1 MTRATHDRAALLLQ
15 VDAYELGGVDQYKL
29 MVVWQED
36 RHTIHEVHLAANE
49 VYASPQAGHRIVITY
64 QMDTPLRAKPLR
76 EPPPSPVPRAEQQG
90 PD

>member
-15 VDAYELGGVDQYKL
+15 VETYDLEGVDHYKL

-49 VYASPQAGHRIVITY
+49 VYASPQAGHRVIVTY
-64 QMDTPLRAKPLR
+64 LMATPLRMKPLLDV
-76 EPPPSPVPRAEQQG
+76 PPSTVSRADPEG
-90 PD
+90 SV

>member
-15 VDAYELGGVDQYKL
+15 VDAYELAGVDHYKL

-49 VYASPQAGHRIVITY
+49 VYAGPQAGHRIVITY
-64 QMDTPLRAKPLR
+64 QMDTPLRVKPLR
-76 EPPPSPVPRAEQQG
+76 EPPPSAVPRAEQQG